1 MLYIYT
7 VNEDEN
13 KRVAIIYDDVTRKIK
28 WKHLTNKQLHI
39 TEFREIMHHLRDT
52 INMMLPPRKEEWRVD
67 KHMTTAGKISL
78 VLNIKQVETFSEKE
92 FHFYIPKHKFN
103 ISSNG
108 KIDYEGDYFAVDLFD
123 FLDFAGIPFS
133 RKESNY
139 SLVATIL
146 PGPSPV
152 KFNAPMGTTVA
163 RDCNNKR
170 ISLNDKYNIIR
181 TAEQMGLKE
190 ELTQWFSGKAS
201 YIIINMDTKQIICF
215 NEDYTVARIINIIEF
230 NDNWT
235 VYSAERVQ
243 YQEERNIAIA
253 NSKAYFKSNSTDCVV
268 SNE

>member
-1 MLYIYT
+1 MLHIYT

-13 KRVAIIYDDVTRKIK
+13 KRVAIIYDEDSKKIK

-39 TEFREIMHHLRDT
+39 TEFREIMFHLRDT
-52 INMMLPPRKEEWRVD
+52 INMMLSPRKEEWRVD

-78 VLNIKQVETFSEKE
+78 VLNIKQVEIFSEKE

-123 FLDFAGIPFS
+123 FLEFAGFPFA

-139 SLVATIL
+139 SLVAIIL

-181 TAEQMGLKE
+181 SAEQEGLKV
-190 ELTQWFSGKAS
+190 ELVDWFSGKSS
-201 YIIINMDTKQIICF
+201 YIIVNMETKQIVCF
-215 NEDYTVARIINIIEF
+215 NQDYTVARIINICEF
-230 NDNWT
+230 EDNWSI
-235 VYSAERVQ
+235 YSAERAQ
-243 YQEERNIAIA
+243 YQEERNIAID
-253 NSKAYFKSNSTDCVV
+253 NSKAYFNSKSNGEGA